1 MDISQSMVLACIDGS
16 NISTA
21 VCDYAAWVA
30 QRVNIPLK
38 LLHTIEHPDT
48 TDTADLSGS
57 IGLGSQEHLL
67 EELTALEQKRSK
79 LLLQKGKLMLDAAK
93 ERVAQA
99 GVSEIITNQRHGSL
113 TESLIDLE
121 EKIDFLVLGVRGQA
135 HENSQGKLGAQL
147 ESVIRSLHRPILV
160 VNADFTAPQS
170 IMLAYDGSKA
180 AEKAV
185 DMVANSPLYKGLTCH
200 LVCVN
205 KNQTTAD
212 ALLETASSKIIKTGD
227 IQLKTQKLTGKV
239 DQALCEYQDQH
250 NIDMTVMGAFSH
262 TRLHDMLLGSFTDKM
277 LMKSF
282 KPLLLLR

>member
-1 MDISQSMVLACIDGS
+1 METSQSMILACIDGS
-16 NISTA
+16 VISTA

-93 ERVAQA
+93 DRVVQA
-99 GVSEIITNQRHGSL
+99 GVSQVITNQRHGSL
-113 TESLIDLE
+113 AETLIDLE
-121 EKIDFLVLGVRGQA
+121 EKIDLLVLGVRGQA
-135 HENSQGKLGAQL
+135 HENNQGKLGAQL

-160 VNADFTAPQS
+160 VNAAFTAPQS

-185 DMVANSPLYKGLTCH
+185 DMVANSQLYKGLTCH

-205 KNQTTAD
+205 KNQDTAD
-212 ALLETASSKIIKTGD
+212 ALLQSASNKIIKAGG
-227 IQLKTQKLTGKV
+227 IQLKIQKLTGKV
-239 DQALCEYQDQH
+239 DEALCDYQDDH
-250 NIDMTVMGAFSH
+250 KIDMTVMGAFSH
-262 TRLHDMLLGSFTDKM
+262 TRLHDMFLGSFTDKM

>member
-1 MDISQSMVLACIDGS
+1 MDTNQPMVLACIDGS
-16 NISTA
+16 VISTT

-30 QRVNIPLK
+30 SRVNIPLK
-38 LLHTIEHPDT
+38 LLHTIEHPST
-48 TDTADLSGS
+48 TDTADLSGN
-57 IGLGSQEHLL
+57 IGLGAQQHLL
-67 EELTALEQKRSK
+67 EELTAVEQKRSK

-93 ERVAQA
+93 ERVKQA
-99 GVSEIITNQRHGSL
+99 GVSEVITNQRHGSL

-121 EKIDFLVLGVRGQA
+121 DKIDLLVLGVRGQE
-135 HENSQGKLGAQL
+135 HENSEGQLGTQL

-160 VNADFTAPQS
+160 VNEAFTTPQN

-185 DMVANSPLYKGLTCH
+185 DMVASSPLYKGLTCH

-205 KNQTTAD
+205 KNEHTAD
-212 ALLETASSKIIKTGD
+212 TLLETASSKINQSGG

-239 DQALCEYQDQH
+239 DEALCEYQDTH

-262 TRLHDMLLGSFTDKM
+262 TRFHDMLLGSFTDKM